1 MKVQPIKTQRMKI
14 HRTTVIL
21 FLMTL
26 TSLADAQA
34 VFPVDTSKLAARA
47 DETTTVSLDKNM
59 LRFASKF
66 LNDDNED
73 RQARHLIENLD
84 GIYVRTF
91 EFKAPGAYTA
101 AELETFRK
109 PFAGPEWSHIVSVHG
124 KEADGDTDIY
134 VDLVDGDVQGMFILA
149 AEPCELTFVHILGPI
164 KPEDLDHLSGN
175 FGIPKRHLS
184 IHQSHKEES
193 R

>member
-1 MKVQPIKTQRMKI
+1 MNRQPTAPVFFFVLAVFLLVS
-14 HRTTVIL
+14 HR
-21 FLMTL
+21 
-26 TSLADAQA
+26 AQA
-34 VFPVDTSKLAARA
+34 QPDFPFDTSKLAARA

-66 LNDDNED
+66 LNDDDED
-73 RQARHLIENLD
+73 RQARRIIENLD

-91 EFKAPGAYTA
+91 EFKTPGSYTS
-101 AELETFRK
+101 AELEAFRK

-134 VDLVDGDVQGMFILA
+134 VHLVDGEVRGMFILA
-149 AEPCELTFVHILGPI
+149 AEPTELTFVHLLGPI
-164 KPEDLDHLSGN
+164 KPEDLDQLSGN
-175 FGIPKRHLS
+175 FGIPRRHLMTRPPRKDE
-184 IHQSHKEES
+184 Q